1 MQGKHWCLLRNH
13 LAMWWMCFL
22 TGMMCTMKIF
32 VLGVVCFV
40 TMSASPLFL
49 CKPLKDGHFLS
60 LLLFY
65 FGLSHC
71 FANLGFKIVPLCVL
85 CSNLSNLNLGGEI
98 SPAIGDLRNLQS
110 MWAACLFIKHTSCCL
125 ESVLFSSCLVFLI
138 VLFLIFCIWQRL
150 SRE

>member
-1 MQGKHWCLLRNH
+1 
-13 LAMWWMCFL
+13 
-22 TGMMCTMKIF
+22 MKIF

-49 CKPLKDGHFLS
+49 CKPLKDGHVLS

-71 FANLGFKIVPLCVL
+71 FANLGFKILPLCVL

-110 MWAACLFIKHTSCCL
+110 M
-125 ESVLFSSCLVFLI
+125 
-138 VLFLIFCIWQRL
+138 
-150 SRE
+150 